1 MPRQIT
7 TAPEARG
14 RRDFLKVL
22 GGGALASAL
31 VFNRLSAAAKP
42 GSKPIHGLFPIGST
56 PFTDSDKLDL
66 ECLAAEIKFLNRG
79 GVHGVIWPQIA
90 SEWTTLSKQER
101 LDGAEAMVAAGK
113 GGKTAITIGVQGP
126 DMATVLEYTKHA
138 DKIGAD
144 AICSLPPAN
153 VTDENALFDY
163 YQAIGTATD
172 LPLFVQSQPFPISMD
187 LIARMF
193 KEIPSFRQIKD
204 EAGDTLARITEIR
217 TRTGDGV
224 KVFCGNGVR
233 DMINELLLGAQGFCP
248 TVDLADLYAQAYDL
262 WYAGKRSEAFDM
274 FARVL
279 CFESVTQA
287 VGAPGKYVLVAR
299 GVFKNTRS
307 RRGAMATEM
316 PGANATGAAGA
327 AARGGGMPPEGR
339 GGGGGGGR
347 RGPSKP
353 FDAEGEKT
361 VRAALELLKP
371 HLRA

>member
-7 TAPEARG
+7 TAPEAKG
-14 RRDFLKVL
+14 RRDFLKAL

-31 VFNRLSAAAKP
+31 ALNRLSAAAKP
-42 GSKPIHGLFPIGST
+42 GAKPMRGLFPIGST
-56 PFTDSDKLDL
+56 PFTDSNQLDL
-66 ECLAAEIKFLNRG
+66 ECLAAEIRFLNRG

-144 AICSLPPAN
+144 AICSLPPEG
-153 VTDENALFDY
+153 VTDDNALFDY
-163 YQAIGTATD
+163 YKAIGTATD
-172 LPLFVQSQPFPISMD
+172 LPLFVQSQPFPMSMD
-187 LIARMF
+187 LIVRMY
-193 KEIPSFRQIKD
+193 KEIPTFRQIKD

-217 TRTGDGV
+217 NRTGDGV

-233 DMINELLLGAQGFCP
+233 DMINELMLGAQGFCP
-248 TVDLADLYAQAYDL
+248 TVDLGDLYAQAYDL
-262 WYAGKRSEAFDM
+262 WYAGKRTEAFDM

-279 CFESVTQA
+279 CFGSVTET
-287 VGAPGKYVLVAR
+287 VGAPAKYVLVAR

-307 RRGAMATEM
+307 RRGAMTAGL

-327 AARGGGMPPEGR
+327 AARGAGAPAGAQ
-339 GGGGGGGR
+339 GGGGR
-347 RGPSKP
+347 RGPTKP

-371 HLRA
+371 YLRA

>member
-7 TAPEARG
+7 TAPEAKG
-14 RRDFLKVL
+14 RRDFLKAL

-31 VFNRLSAAAKP
+31 AFNRLSAAAKS
-42 GSKPIHGLFPIGST
+42 GSKPIRGLFPIGST
-56 PFTDSDKLDL
+56 PFTDSNQLDL

-113 GGKTAITIGVQGP
+113 GGKTAITVGVQGP

-144 AICSLPPAN
+144 AVCSLPPEN

-163 YQAIGTATD
+163 YRQIGTTTD
-172 LPLFVQSQPFPISMD
+172 LPLFVQSQPFPMSMD
-187 LIARMF
+187 LIVRMY

-217 TRTGDGV
+217 TRTNDGV
-224 KVFCGNGVR
+224 KVFTGNGVR
-233 DMINELLLGAQGFCP
+233 NMINELMLGAQGHCP
-248 TVDLADLYAQAYDL
+248 TVDLADLYAQAFDL

-274 FARVL
+274 FGRVL
-279 CFESVTQA
+279 CFGTVSET
-287 VGAPGKYVLVAR
+287 VGAPSKYVLVAR
-299 GVFKNTRS
+299 GVFKNTLS
-307 RRGAMATEM
+307 RRGAMATGL

-327 AARGGGMPPEGR
+327 AARGGG
-339 GGGGGGGR
+339 GGGGR
-347 RGPSKP
+347 RGPTKP

-361 VRAALELLKP
+361 IRAALELLKP
-371 HLRA
+371 YLRA

>member
-7 TAPEARG
+7 TAPEATD

-163 YQAIGTATD
+163 YKAIGTATD
-172 LPLFVQSQPFPISMD
+172 LPLFVQSQPFPMSMD
-187 LIARMF
+187 LIVRMF

-224 KVFCGNGVR
+224 EVFCGNGVR

-279 CFESVTQA
+279 CFESVTQD

-307 RRGAMATEM
+307 RRGAMVAGM
-316 PGANATGAAGA
+316 PGANATGSAGA

-339 GGGGGGGR
+339 GGGGGR